1 MHMPMRTLLALSL
14 AVVLLPLSGGEAAE
28 RKTAVSIDAARFR
41 INGRLTYEGR
51 TWRGLPVEGLLM
63 NSRMVQGTFDDLN
76 PQTVGRWAYP
86 DTGRWDAER
95 NVREFLAAMPVW
107 RRHGLL
113 SFTLNLQG
121 GSPEGYSQA
130 QPWVNNAFEADGRL
144 RPDYAERLRRILDFA
159 DELGMVPIVGYFYFG
174 QDQQLADEAAVL
186 RAVDGV
192 TRWLLDGGWR
202 NVLVEVNN
210 ECDVSYDHAILR
222 PARIHELIARVAAAR
237 AADGRRLL
245 VSTSYQGNRV
255 PAEAVVRASDFVLL
269 HGNGV
274 RDPGRIVQL
283 VAETRAVPG
292 YRPVPILFNEDDHF
306 DFENARNN
314 FTAALGAYASWGF
327 FDYRMPGEGFEQGFQ
342 SLPVDW
348 SLSSE
353 RKRGFFRL
361 LAEITGAP
369 PER

>member
-1 MHMPMRTLLALSL
+1 
-14 AVVLLPLSGGEAAE
+14 
-28 RKTAVSIDAARFR
+28 
-41 INGRLTYEGR
+41 
-51 TWRGLPVEGLLM
+51 M

-95 NVREFLAAMPVW
+95 NLREFLAAMPVW

-121 GSPEGYSQA
+121 GSPEGYSKA
-130 QPWVNNAFEADGRL
+130 QPWVNSAFETDGRL

-210 ECDVSYDHAILR
+210 ETDVQAYDHAILR
-222 PARIHELIARVAAAR
+222 PARIHELILRVR
-237 AADGRRLL
+237 QTQRGGRGLL
-245 VSTSYQGNRV
+245 AGTSYGGEGN
-255 PAEAVVRASDFVLL
+255 DF
-269 HGNGV
+269 
-274 RDPGRIVQL
+274 
-283 VAETRAVPG
+283 
-292 YRPVPILFNEDDHF
+292 
-306 DFENARNN
+306 
-314 FTAALGAYASWGF
+314 FTAAALGSGAREIHGGPGDVDCGGCLWNSRGCRGGGQRWQGHFGCFLPHSHCAGLGLWQMDSNCPGGGRFSGGLFFGF
-327 FDYRMPGEGFEQGFQ
+327 YCCQQLQDHTPESEPLHFSR
-342 SLPVDW
+342 DW
-348 SLSSE
+348 RCREHSDCGDARRSSNGRQMGGKVAECLRSDRRFVWPHRRGHGGRLSPRRRQVE
-353 RKRGFFRL
+353 R
-361 LAEITGAP
+361 P
-369 PER
+369 PRWI